1 MPTAMSKRIPKP
13 MPRTRLLALVLC
25 LACGVLAAPSAAAKR
40 ALFDAAHGEQAG
52 NADWVV
58 DDQRPTPQPPER
70 GIRAKTPGTWWTG
83 AISTWGVELVK
94 RGYAVRTNS
103 RPFTYGNAANTF
115 DLSRF
120 DVLIVPEPNRPF
132 THPEAAAI
140 LAFVRAG
147 GGLVAVGD
155 HARSDRDRDGWD
167 SPRIWNALDPTRALG
182 VHWAAA
188 GEPVSNITQTS
199 RNVSTAPDDPIVRG
213 PAGVVRALA
222 FHAGTT
228 LSLDRAANPS
238 VRGHVWM
245 SGTPRHAERRVLAA
259 SARYGR
265 GRVCFLGDSSVIDD
279 GSANPGNR
287 NIYDGWNEAGGSNGV
302 WVLNATLWVTRGN

>member
-1 MPTAMSKRIPKP
+1 MPIP
-13 MPRTRLLALVLC
+13 MPRASYLSLLLC
-25 LACGVLAAPSAAAKR
+25 LAWSVLASPSAAAKR

-58 DDQRPTPQPPER
+58 DDQRPTPAPAER
-70 GIRAKTPGTWWTG
+70 GIGPRTPGTWWTG

-94 RGYAVRTNS
+94 RGYTVRTNS
-103 RPFTYGNAANTF
+103 RPLTFGDAANAL

-132 THPEAAAI
+132 TSAEATAL
-140 LAFVRAG
+140 LAFVHAG

-167 SPRIWNALDPTRALG
+167 SPRIWNALDPTRVLG
-182 VHWAAA
+182 VHWASA
-188 GEPVSNITQTS
+188 GETVSNITQTS
-199 RNVSTAPDDPIVRG
+199 RNVNNALDDRLVRG

-228 LSLDRAANPS
+228 LSLDHAANPT

-245 SGTPRHAERRVLAA
+245 SGTPRSSARRVLAA

-279 GSANPGNR
+279 GTANPGNR
-287 NIYDGWNEAGGSNGV
+287 NIFDGWNEAGASNGT